1 ACSMHH
7 STACPCSSC
16 ESVGLSPVVPTGTR
30 PSVPSAICQST
41 RPRKTFSSSAPLPK
55 GVTNAVNEPRKL
67 VLAVMVQSSGSSR
80 DSLPMPYCTDQ
91 LQTPQLHSAELLL
104 PDEKVKKIRPP
115 PCRLFAAVRVDG
127 PQLSPSSRF
136 YQISIHMPAT
146 DKRK

>member
-1 ACSMHH
+1 MHH

-67 VLAVMVQSSGSSR
+67 VLAVMMQSSESSK
-80 DSLPMPYCTDQ
+80 DSVPMPYCTDQ
-91 LQTPQLHSAELLL
+91 LQTPQLHSSTAEGRTFVAGREGKENPTPL
-104 PDEKVKKIRPP
+104 P
-115 PCRLFAAVRVDG
+115 AAFSPRSGLMVRSLALHQG
-127 PQLSPSSRF
+127 
-136 YQISIHMPAT
+136 SI
-146 DKRK
+146 K